1 MKKLLLIT
9 IAILILGCSSNT
21 EKATDLNYEAA
32 KLYNQATA
40 AENWRYQY
48 EKIGSKSDVIRLTK
62 ERDSLSKLAAKYVDS
77 AKNLMK

>member
-1 MKKLLLIT
+1 MKKILLT
-9 IAILILGCSSNT
+9 IIAALMAGCSSNM
-21 EKATDLNYEAA
+21 EKSTDLNYEAA
-32 KLYNQATA
+32 SLYNQATA

-62 ERDSLSKLAAKYVDS
+62 ERDSLSKLAAKYIDS